1 MPLILAFAYFFF
13 FLVIGSI
20 NQQAF
25 CFERV
30 SEQTDTG
37 LDQGLQIERRTGE
50 RHHEESPIQ
59 HGCH

>member
-1 MPLILAFAYFFF
+1 MLGGKRVTLYYTIDFDFCLIF

-37 LDQGLQIERRTGE
+37 LDQGLQIE
-50 RHHEESPIQ
+50 
-59 HGCH
+59 